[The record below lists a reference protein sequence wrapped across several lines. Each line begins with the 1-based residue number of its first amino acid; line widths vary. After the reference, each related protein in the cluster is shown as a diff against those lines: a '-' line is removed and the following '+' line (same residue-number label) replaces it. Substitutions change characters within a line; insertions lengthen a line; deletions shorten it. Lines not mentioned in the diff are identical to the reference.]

1 MTERVGG
8 SSASLFDGL
17 QNFGECFGARFR
29 PEIPFAVDANADC
42 VGLHVAFSEHEHG
55 VNLLLLGALNFAVDL
70 VDAFIDFGADFVN
83 AQLVQNRSRMPSIIR
98 LCFLSWGPGSSP
110 RRSTQL
116 AWISDEPG

>member
-1 MTERVGG
+1 MKRVFIILVLVTGAIDSG
-8 SSASLFDGL
+8 RTAPGEPNVSLSDFFKAGVVFQDRNGDG
-17 QNFGECFGARFR
+17 
-29 PEIPFAVDANADC
+29 V
-42 VGLHVAFSEHEHG
+42 V
-55 VNLLLLGALNFAVDL
+55 
-70 VDAFIDFGADFVN
+70 DFVN